1 MTVNWARVILGKLA
15 PLALFKCCFYVQI
28 IKLVERVTVVGRKN
42 SDYSEYSS
50 LEKSRA
56 ILKCVEIIFLVVFV
70 CTQSQI
76 YFLHSKTNELRPQL
90 DRELTF

>member
-28 IKLVERVTVVGRKN
+28 IKLVEIVTVVGRKN

-56 ILKCVEIIFLVVFV
+56 ILKMCRSNIFSCV
-70 CTQSQI
+70 C
-76 YFLHSKTNELRPQL
+76 LHSISNIFFTL
-90 DRELTF
+90 